1 MSYCVHCGVKLSDGE
16 KRCPL
21 CLTPVFDPAEPRR
34 SNAPRA
40 YPVRT
45 PEQELKKNKHFLLIM
60 AGLMLAAPALLCLI
74 IDLLITDSITW
85 SGYASS
91 ALILLFAAVAVPL
104 ALEKHQ
110 AYAAV
115 GMGFLC
121 LNIYL
126 FLVEQLS
133 NSGAWFFPIALPALS
148 LCAVMMTAVI
158 LMYRRN
164 VLNRLTLIAASFA
177 AVALECVAIEWLIS
191 AANGKSGDFLWSPF
205 VLAPCAFISLAL
217 FFINYNRAVREEV
230 RRRVH
235 F

>member
-1 MSYCVHCGVKLSDGE
+1 MSYCVHCGVKLSEGE

-21 CLTPVFDPAEPRR
+21 CLTPVFDPAEPRQSR
-34 SNAPRA
+34 APRA

-45 PEQELKKNKHFLLIM
+45 PEQELKQNKHFLLII
-60 AGLMLAAPALLCLI
+60 AGLMLAMPALLCLV
-74 IDLLITDSITW
+74 IDLLVTGSVTW

-91 ALILLFAAVAVPL
+91 ALILLFASVTVPL
-104 ALEKHQ
+104 AVEKYQ

-115 GMGFLC
+115 GTGFLC
-121 LNIYL
+121 LNTYL

-133 NSGAWFFPIALPALS
+133 NSGSWFFPIALPAIS
-148 LCAVMMTAVI
+148 LCAVMVTAII
-158 LMYRRN
+158 LMYRRET
-164 VLNRLTLIAASFA
+164 LNLLTVIAASFA
-177 AVALECVAIEWLIS
+177 AAALECVAIEWLIN
-191 AANGKSGDFLWSPF
+191 AANGKSGDFIWSPF

>member
-1 MSYCVHCGVKLSDGE
+1 MSYCVHCGVKLSEGE

-74 IDLLITDSITW
+74 IDLLITGSVTW

-91 ALILLFAAVAVPL
+91 ALILLFAAVMVPL
-104 ALEKHQ
+104 AVEKYQ
-110 AYAAV
+110 VYVTV
-115 GMGFLC
+115 GTGFLC
-121 LNIYL
+121 LNTYL

-133 NSGAWFFPIALPALS
+133 NSGSWFFPIALPAIS
-148 LCAVMMTAVI
+148 LCAVMMTIII
-158 LMYRRN
+158 LMYRRET
-164 VLNRLTLIAASFA
+164 LNRLTLIAASFA
-177 AVALECVAIEWLIS
+177 AIAMECVAIEWLIN
-191 AANGKSGDFLWSPF
+191 AANGKSGDFIWSPF

>member
-1 MSYCVHCGVKLSDGE
+1 MSYCVHCGVKLGEGE

-21 CLTPVFDPAEPRR
+21 CLTPVFDPAEPRQPA
-34 SNAPRA
+34 APRT

-45 PEQELKKNKHFLLIM
+45 PEQELKKNKHFLLIIS
-60 AGLMLAAPALLCLI
+60 GLMLAMPALLCLI
-74 IDLLITDSITW
+74 IDLLITGSVTW

-91 ALILLFAAVAVPL
+91 ALILLFAAVTVPL
-104 ALEKHQ
+104 AVEKHQ
-110 AYAAV
+110 VYATV

-121 LNIYL
+121 LNTYL

-133 NSGAWFFPIALPALS
+133 NSGSWFFPIALPAIS
-148 LCAVMMTAVI
+148 LCALLMTIII
-158 LMYRRN
+158 LMYRRDI
-164 VLNRLTLIAASFA
+164 LNRLTLIAASFA
-177 AVALECVAIEWLIS
+177 AIAIECVAIEWLIN
-191 AANGKSGDFLWSPF
+191 AANGRYGDFIWSPF
-205 VLAPCAFISLAL
+205 VLAPSAFISLAL